1 MPELRQPEEVQNVE
15 ANVAGKYEYPGKS
28 AGEPAN
34 VDNLGKPEEITDL
47 GHLDGGYVPPT
58 NDLALVSFLAGIG
71 GWILAAFGVCPLL
84 QGFNLCLAPL
94 AFVTWTI
101 ALFSGFIA
109 RSQIMESEEGGDDL
123 AVWGMATGG
132 AGLVL
137 GTLLLLILVVLVFV
151 LGANVFRF

>member
-1 MPELRQPEEVQNVE
+1 M
-15 ANVAGKYEYPGKS
+15 ANKYEYPDTSVGDPAGGDR
-28 AGEPAN
+28 AGEPEA
-34 VDNLGKPEEITDL
+34 VTDL
-47 GHLDGGYVPPT
+47 GHLEGGYVPPT
-58 NDLALVSFLAGIG
+58 NDMALVSFLAGIG

-94 AFVTWTI
+94 AFVAWTT

-123 AVWGMATGG
+123 AVWGMAVGG

-137 GTLLLLILVVLVFV
+137 GTLLVLVLVVLVFV